1 LEQKKIGLLK
11 FSPKLERTECMSKLL
26 VSLKSVVVAV
36 ALSLP
41 LVACASQAELPS
53 AVSAGGGS
61 GGSPLA
67 GSPVFSID
75 SAAAARHSTPSEV
88 SAAHEPSS
96 RYEIRVH
103 DVCRQCSR

>member
-1 LEQKKIGLLK
+1 LDQKKIGLLK

-41 LVACASQAELPS
+41 LVACASQELPS

-67 GSPVFSID
+67 GTPVFSAD

-88 SAAHEPSS
+88 SASHDPSS